1 MNSTLTNQTEFRA
14 ACSKFPTGVTV
25 TTVLGQD
32 GSPYGIT
39 ISSFASV
46 SLAPPLLLI
55 CIDRRSPILQ
65 HLAVGSYFAVN
76 VLSQEQHNFS
86 LQFSRNWSQ
95 RFAGVP
101 WYSGNTGAPLICD
114 VPAAFEC
121 RAIEQIPAGDHFIFI
136 GEVLH
141 VASSELSPLT
151 YVERRYASIRHSE
164 LPEGDQNHS

>member
-1 MNSTLTNQTEFRA
+1 MNFTFPNQTEFRT

-25 TTVLGQD
+25 TTVLGLD

-46 SLAPPLLLI
+46 SVAPPLLLI
-55 CIDRRSPILQ
+55 CIDRRSSILQ
-65 HLAVGSYFAVN
+65 HLAVGSYFGVN

-121 RAIEQIPAGDHFIFI
+121 RAIEQIPAGDHLIFI

-141 VASSELSPLT
+141 VVSSELLPLT
-151 YVERRYASIRHSE
+151 YVGRRYARIQHSE
-164 LPEGDQNHS
+164 LLEGDQKHS

>member
-1 MNSTLTNQTEFRA
+1 MNSASTDQTEFRT
-14 ACSKFPTGVTV
+14 ACSKFPTGVTI

-32 GSPYGIT
+32 GCPYGIT

-55 CIDRRSPILQ
+55 CIDRRSSILQ

-76 VLSQEQHNFS
+76 VLSEEQHSFS
-86 LQFSRNWSQ
+86 LQFSCNWSQ

-101 WYSGNTGAPLICD
+101 WYSGNTGAPLISD

-121 RAIEQIPAGDHFIFI
+121 RAIEQIPAGDHFVFI

-141 VASSELSPLT
+141 VVSRELLPLT
-151 YVERRYASIRHSE
+151 YVGRRYAQIRHSE
-164 LPEGDQNHS
+164 LPESDQQSS